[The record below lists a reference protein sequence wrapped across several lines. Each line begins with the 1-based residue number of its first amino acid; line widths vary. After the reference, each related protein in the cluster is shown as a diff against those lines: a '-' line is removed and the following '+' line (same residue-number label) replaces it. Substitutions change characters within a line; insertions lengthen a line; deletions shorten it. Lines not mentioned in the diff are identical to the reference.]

1 MIRQINENTDKHII
15 TLEDPIE
22 YSYKDDKSLINQ
34 REIGIDAP
42 SFGAGIIAAMRQD
55 PDIILVGEMRDAET
69 FTTALRAA
77 ETGHMVFGTLHAS
90 SSQQAVQRLFEFYP
104 NEIRDVVRPQIA
116 ASLKAT
122 ITQKLLPAV
131 DGGRVPAVE
140 AFWVD
145 PIAKQAIEM
154 GEFEKISRILDSQDN
169 TISRSFNADLMRLV
183 QAGLVAKSD
192 AMAVSPNPQKL
203 EMNLK
208 GIFLSGG
215 GIVN

>member
-1 MIRQINENTDKHII
+1 
-15 TLEDPIE
+15 
-22 YSYKDDKSLINQ
+22 
-34 REIGIDAP
+34 
-42 SFGAGIIAAMRQD
+42 
-55 PDIILVGEMRDAET
+55 
-69 FTTALRAA
+69 
-77 ETGHMVFGTLHAS
+77 
-90 SSQQAVQRLFEFYP
+90 LFEFYP

-116 ASLKAT
+116 SSLKAT

-131 DGGRVPAVE
+131 DGGRVPAIE

-154 GEFEKISRILDSQDN
+154 GEFEKIGRIIDSQEN
-169 TISRSFNADLMRLV
+169 TISRSFNTDLMRLV
-183 QAGLVAKSD
+183 QAGKVAKSD
-192 AMAVSPNPQKL
+192 ALAVSPNPQKL